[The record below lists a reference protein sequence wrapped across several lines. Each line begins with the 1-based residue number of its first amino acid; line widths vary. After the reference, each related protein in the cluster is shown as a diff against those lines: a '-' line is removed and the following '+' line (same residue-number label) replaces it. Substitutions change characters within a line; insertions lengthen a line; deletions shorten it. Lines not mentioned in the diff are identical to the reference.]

1 MSETI
6 IEGRDEKTGRFL
18 PGNSGNGGR
27 PKGSRNKLGEAFIAD
42 VFEEWQ
48 KSGADALKRMA
59 QDDPTSFVRVVAG
72 VLPKEIDASVTVTV
86 EQFQRAET
94 YLQAFRLARDFIGAE
109 DKPLLI
115 EAHDE

>member
-1 MSETI
+1 MRRQAASY
-6 IEGRDEKTGRFL
+6 R
-18 PGNSGNGGR
+18 
-27 PKGSRNKLGEAFIAD
+27 AIAEMAAD
-42 VFEEWQ
+42 Q
-48 KSGADALKRMA
+48 KQPKSGADALKRMA